1 VSDFGFA
8 RSGPSDTEKTHI
20 STKVKGTAG
29 YLDPEYLRTYQLTP
43 KSDVFSFGIL
53 LVEILSARRPVELKR
68 TPEERITIR
77 WVCVSNFFCF
87 MYQHNLYTRCQ
98 IDLKWDTSIKLLSVY
113 NSSVEGLCFFD
124 IVNIK
129 DHSFSCDSAME
140 LG

>member
-1 VSDFGFA
+1 VKSSNILLTDSYRAKVSDFGFA

-68 TPEERITIR
+68 TPEERITMR
-77 WVCVSNFFCF
+77 WVCIGNFFHFLYC
-87 MYQHNLYTRCQ
+87 YNLCLY
-98 IDLKWDTSIKLLSVY
+98 KV
-113 NSSVEGLCFFD
+113 
-124 IVNIK
+124 
-129 DHSFSCDSAME
+129 
-140 LG
+140 